1 MPRRY
6 AQLSDAT
13 WDLGVLH
20 LGEAVG
26 LELGWLAVADLD
38 GPQVRSS
45 WPDTPEERGTC
56 CSCPLRQSW
65 RAADAATYP
74 RDAGDSSIRQ
84 VSI

>member
-6 AQLSDAT
+6 TQLSDST

-38 GPQVRSS
+38 GPQVSLR
-45 WPDTPEERGTC
+45 RGC
-56 CSCPLRQSW
+56 DPIPFSHQLP
-65 RAADAATYP
+65 
-74 RDAGDSSIRQ
+74 
-84 VSI
+84 

>member
-6 AQLSDAT
+6 TQLSDST

-38 GPQVRSS
+38 GPQVSLR
-45 WPDTPEERGTC
+45 RGC
-56 CSCPLRQSW
+56 DPIPFSHQHP
-65 RAADAATYP
+65 
-74 RDAGDSSIRQ
+74 
-84 VSI
+84 